1 VDKEQEEE
9 NARIAALLPDGEAK
23 TILLARC
30 VGCHG
35 LARVSAGKKSLKS
48 WTNTIKV
55 MVVNGVT
62 LEDKEVEPLAKLLAA
77 SFALPVNINTAT
89 AAELASVPGL
99 EPSLAA
105 AIVRY
110 REKNGDFSNVQDLS
124 RVEGVSQDLRREDF
138 PPADSRR
145 PAGNAGWK
153 AINETPSAGLTGI
166 RRRLI
171 IVQSLAYA
179 GAKA

>member
-1 VDKEQEEE
+1 
-9 NARIAALLPDGEAK
+9 
-23 TILLARC
+23 
-30 VGCHG
+30 
-35 LARVSAGKKSLKS
+35 
-48 WTNTIKV
+48 
-55 MVVNGVT
+55 MVVNGAT

-124 RVEGVSQDLRREDF
+124 RVEGVSQDLLGKI
-138 PPADSRR
+138 SRR
-145 PAGNAGWK
+145 LTVGVRPA
-153 AINETPSAGLTGI
+153 TPDGK
-166 RRRLI
+166 
-171 IVQSLAYA
+171 Q
-179 GAKA
+179 